1 MSNIHDKNDKNS
13 TCLKKVNKANIL
25 YITYTHTPIYFLY
38 NYFKLIFKINNFYNK
53 IYITQFKYEFEIII

>member
-25 YITYTHTPIYFLY
+25 HITYTHTPIYFLY
-38 NYFKLIFKINNFYNK
+38 NYFKLIFKNK
-53 IYITQFKYEFEIII
+53 